1 MNGGINKMSVKSCE
15 KIEKSQVVLTIEVGA
30 PEFEAAIEKA
40 YQKMRK
46 KINVPG
52 FRPGKAPRKVIEGM
66 YGAEVFF
73 EEAINIAFPDAYEA
87 AVKEQ
92 ELQVVGYPTVELVG
106 ECTKDGFTFKATTP
120 VYPEVTLGEYKGLKA
135 EKPEVKVLA
144 ADVDERLKE
153 LSDRNTRL
161 VSVDREAKEG
171 DTVVIDF
178 EGFLEGKPFE
188 GGKGEN
194 FSLELG
200 SHTFVPGFEEQLV
213 GVKAGDEKDLDI
225 TFPEDYHKDLAGKA
239 VVFKVKVHEV
249 KEKEI
254 PALDD
259 EFAKDVSEF
268 DTLKDLK
275 ADLKFVSH
283 RTDLIEDGT
292 FDGYV
297 AAFQKLYPNITIKYE
312 GITDYANDMTTRLT
326 SNDWGDLCMIPT
338 NIPLTELGDYFE
350 PLCALSDIENEYNFA
365 SNRAYNGSVY
375 GIPSTGNA
383 QGIIYNKKVFEAA
396 GITTLPKT
404 PDEFL
409 DDLQKIKDYDPSID
423 PLYTNYAAGWTMTA
437 WDAYT
442 SGGATGDPNWMSITM
457 PQTKDPFQK
466 GILGADDMGPYAVY
480 YILYEAVK
488 RGLTEADPTTTD
500 WEGSKPRINN
510 GQIGAMVLGS
520 WAIVQMQAA
529 GDHADDIGY
538 MPFPITVKG
547 TQYASA
553 GADYCYGVNKNT
565 TDDKKLAAMLYIK
578 WLTESSNFAY
588 DQGGV
593 PVLKSQEYPDTLK
606 AFDGIDLVEDAPAPA
621 ELADLATEVQQEAE
635 LMLNADQTHVM
646 RVVEAGINGDETL
659 DDIVADWNAAW
670 DAAVDACAPQ

>member
-1 MNGGINKMSVKSCE
+1 MANDENKKMMRCSFCGKPQDRVARLIAGPGVCICNECVEICRAVLEDEEVPAPRPVRNEPQGEELNVPRPKEIKAFLDEYVIGQDAAKRALSVAVYNHYKRICCGDGDDVELGKSNILLLGPTGVGKTMLAQTLAKVLGVPFAIADATTLTEAGYVGEDVENILLRLLQAADFDVARAERGIIYIDEIDKIARKSENPSITRDVSGEGVQQALLKILEGTISNVPPQGGRKHPQQEFIQVDTSNILFICGGAFDGLE
-15 KIEKSQVVLTIEVGA
+15 KII
-30 PEFEAAIEKA
+30 
-40 YQKMRK
+40 
-46 KINVPG
+46 
-52 FRPGKAPRKVIEGM
+52 
-66 YGAEVFF
+66 
-73 EEAINIAFPDAYEA
+73 
-87 AVKEQ
+87 
-92 ELQVVGYPTVELVG
+92 
-106 ECTKDGFTFKATTP
+106 
-120 VYPEVTLGEYKGLKA
+120 
-135 EKPEVKVLA
+135 
-144 ADVDERLKE
+144 
-153 LSDRNTRL
+153 
-161 VSVDREAKEG
+161 
-171 DTVVIDF
+171 
-178 EGFLEGKPFE
+178 
-188 GGKGEN
+188 
-194 FSLELG
+194 
-200 SHTFVPGFEEQLV
+200 
-213 GVKAGDEKDLDI
+213 
-225 TFPEDYHKDLAGKA
+225 
-239 VVFKVKVHEV
+239 
-249 KEKEI
+249 
-254 PALDD
+254 
-259 EFAKDVSEF
+259 
-268 DTLKDLK
+268 
-275 ADLKFVSH
+275 SH
-283 RTDLIEDGT
+283 RTDLIDDGT

-350 PLCALSDIENEYNFA
+350 PLCALSDIENDYNFA

-383 QGIIYNKKVFEAA
+383 QGIVYNKKVFEAA

-442 SGGATGDPNWMSITM
+442 SGGATGDPDWMNITM